1 MEDETAGGRLDELFI
16 ASANDPLSH
25 PISRRHLHDELLIR
39 LRDCIIDGVLPPGSR
54 IPEKALCQRFGVSRT
69 PLREALKVLAYEGL
83 VVLNH
88 NRGSIVSPLSLD
100 DLTQTFPIFAT
111 LEGLAGGIACE
122 KLDDAGIAEIRRVHD
137 AMIASYTRGDY
148 ATHFSANEEVHAR
161 IQLGSANP
169 CLIQLLQRLSG
180 RVARARRRLMP
191 SPEQWAKGI
200 AEHEAIMSALEARDA
215 SATSTLLRQHLETTF
230 RMIEDAMTNPNS
242 EASIRTPPDGTDGGN
257 DGEPQLS

>member
-1 MEDETAGGRLDELFI
+1 MEDETAGGRLEELFI
-16 ASANDPLSH
+16 ASATDPLIH
-25 PISRRHLHDELLIR
+25 PISRRHLHGELLIR
-39 LRDCIIDGVLPPGSR
+39 LRDCIIDGMLPPGSR

-100 DLTQTFPIFAT
+100 DLAQTFPIFAT

-122 KLDDAGIAEIRRVHD
+122 KLDDAGIKEIRRIHD
-137 AMIASYTRGDY
+137 VMMENYRRGDY
-148 ATHFSANEEVHAR
+148 GSHFAANEEVHAR

-180 RVARARRRLMP
+180 RVARARRRLVP
-191 SPEQWAKGI
+191 SPLQWAQGI
-200 AEHEAIMSALEARDA
+200 AEHEAIIAALEARDA
-215 SATSTLLRQHLETTF
+215 NATSTLLRQHLETTF
-230 RMIEDAMTNPNS
+230 EMIADAMTNPNS
-242 EASIRTPPDGTDGGN
+242 EGSMNTAPDITD